1 MSAEEQNSSANEI
14 KPASTRVED
23 ILLERLKNEPEVAPQ
38 LAVPLL
44 ISILVGVIAI
54 GALIYFISQKPEKF
68 AEDPHAKQEQQS
80 VVDSS
85 QMYSKRM
92 KLQPM
97 VDSLRGVIAIDP
109 NNDET
114 HLMLAN
120 VYYESEFW
128 DKAKPEYES
137 HLKKHPEDVDA
148 RVDYAFTIAQLTGD
162 FKAAVV
168 EINKG
173 LKYDP
178 EHLNALFN
186 AGILSVRANL
196 DNKQKAISEAKVYFH
211 RALIAAKKQGNDKM
225 AEQIQEILTKIE
237 MPEPPMEGE

>member
-1 MSAEEQNSSANEI
+1 MSAEEQNSSPNEN
-14 KPASTRVED
+14 KPSTRIEE
-23 ILLERLKNEPEVAPQ
+23 ILLERLKNEPEVASQISQPI
-38 LAVPLL
+38 L
-44 ISILVGVIAI
+44 ISIILLVIVVGVA
-54 GALIYFISQKPEKF
+54 IYFLSIKPEKF
-68 AEDPHAKQEQQS
+68 AEDPHAKQEQQGAA
-80 VVDSS
+80 DSS

-97 VDSLRGVIAIDP
+97 VDSLRGAIAIDP
-109 NNDET
+109 NNDEA

-128 DKAKPEYES
+128 DKAKPEYEF
-137 HLKKHPEDVDA
+137 HLSKHPEDVDA

-178 EHLNALFN
+178 DHLNALFN
-186 AGILSVRANL
+186 AGILSIRANL
-196 DNKQKAISEAKVYFH
+196 DNKKKAISEAKVYFH
-211 RALIAAKKQGNDKM
+211 RGLTAAKKQGNDKM
-225 AEQIQEILTKIE
+225 AEQIQEILTKLE
-237 MPEPPMEGE
+237 MPEPPKDGE